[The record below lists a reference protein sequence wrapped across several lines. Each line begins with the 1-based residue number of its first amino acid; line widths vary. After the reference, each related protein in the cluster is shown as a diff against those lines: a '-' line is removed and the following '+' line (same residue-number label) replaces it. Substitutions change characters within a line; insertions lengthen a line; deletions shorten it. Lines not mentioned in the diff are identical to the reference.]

1 MLWPLMAGRPEEDVA
16 DRKQP
21 PPPKK
26 NPLLIQSIDQAMD
39 PG

>member
-21 PPPKK
+21 PKK
-26 NPLLIQSIDQAMD
+26 KKPLLIQSIDQAMD

>member
-16 DRKQP
+16 GRKQP
-21 PPPKK
+21 KK
-26 NPLLIQSIDQAMD
+26 KSLLIQSIDQAMD

>member
-16 DRKQP
+16 GHKQP
-21 PPPKK
+21 KK
-26 NPLLIQSIDQAMD
+26 KKSLLIQSIDQAMD